1 MTTVTQKCGLLLGT
15 VVPSKG
21 WGVSEV
27 EKAKQDLYLVS

>member
-1 MTTVTQKCGLLLGT
+1 MTTVTQNCGLLLGT

-27 EKAKQDLYLVS
+27 EKAKQDLYPVS